1 MATIGSMASH
11 NTAGGVVVDPRVQ
24 LWLISLIAIV
34 FAMIMV
40 GGATRLTNSGLSITE
55 WKPLVGAIPPLN
67 AADWQEAFAK
77 YKEIPQYKL
86 MNKGMTLEAFKT
98 IFWWEWAHR
107 FLGRLIGLAFLVPFV
122 FFQFRGAL
130 TSGLRNRLLAI
141 FALGGLQGFI
151 GWYMV
156 KSGLVDRTDVSQY
169 RLAVHLSVAVLII
182 GALLWVVC
190 SLPRSGG
197 RAINLATVSRGQ
209 RISAGIIAAAM
220 FLQIALGALVAGMKA
235 GLAHNTWPLMD
246 GRLIPTG
253 LGVMS
258 PWWKNLFENAL
269 TVQFNHR
276 VVAYGI
282 TTLVVWHGISIIRS
296 ADHPHIRTT
305 AQLLL
310 AATVAQ
316 VVLGIWTLLTS
327 VPISL
332 GLAHQAGAVILFAT
346 AVVHAHS
353 VLHRT
358 DKG

>member
-1 MATIGSMASH
+1 MATIGSMASQ
-11 NTAGGVVVDPRVQ
+11 NLADSVAADPRVR
-24 LWLISLIAIV
+24 LWLLCLIAIV

-55 WKPLVGAIPPLN
+55 WKPLVGAIPPLS

-86 MNKGMTLEAFKT
+86 MNKGMSLDAFKT

-107 FLGRLIGLAFLVPFV
+107 FLGRLIGLAFFVPFL
-122 FFQFRGAL
+122 FFQWRGTL
-130 TSGLRNRLLAI
+130 TAGLRNRLLAI

-169 RLAVHLSVAVLII
+169 RLALHLGVAVLII
-182 GALLWVVC
+182 GALLWVAC
-190 SLPRSGG
+190 SMSRRGG
-197 RAINLATVSRGQ
+197 RAIYLSTLSRGQ
-209 RISAGIIAAAM
+209 MLCAAIIVAAV
-220 FLQIALGALVAGMKA
+220 FLQVALGALVAGMKA

-276 VVAYGI
+276 VIAYGV
-282 TTLVVWHGISIIRS
+282 TALVVWHVIGIVRS
-296 ADHPHIRTT
+296 ADHPRIRAT

-310 AATVAQ
+310 AATIAQ
-316 VVLGIWTLLTS
+316 VVLGIWTLLAS

-332 GLAHQAGAVILFAT
+332 GLAHQAGAVILFAL
-346 AVVHAHS
+346 AVIHAHS
-353 VLHRT
+353 VLHST
-358 DKG
+358 D